1 MSKVTA
7 PLWCHPDPKPARV
20 RRLCAAHC
28 GLKAPLPRAAPP
40 HNLTTAR
47 RVAPGKERAP
57 RSAGAH
63 TRSAESARGA
73 RQQQGRTDWHR
84 PTVQRSSTDAKDAER
99 RPGPAVP
106 LLGAQGEA
114 AAHTHPRVHSRAPYS
129 TPGPGT
135 AQAPTSGRP
144 EQEDAPPERDSAAGR
159 HAPLP
164 RTATRQDLEN
174 VMLSEVRQRKTDT
187 VRPHSRA
194 ESNRECRRTCMR
206 NRSRL
211 ADTGNTP
218 VVSEGEKR
226 EGENRGYGTNRYK
239 RLCIQWISN
248 KDTGAAQEVTAFIL

>member
-106 LLGAQGEA
+106 LLGAQEKRP
-114 AAHTHPRVHSRAPYS
+114 HTR
-129 TPGPGT
+129 TPGCTATLLTAPQAREQRKRPPAGDRSRKTRRRSATRPLEGT
-135 AQAPTSGRP
+135 RLCRSQQRGRIWRTSCLAKSGR
-144 EQEDAPPERDSAAGR
+144 E
-159 HAPLP
+159 
-164 RTATRQDLEN
+164 
-174 VMLSEVRQRKTDT
+174 
-187 VRPHSRA
+187 
-194 ESNRECRRTCMR
+194 RRTLCGLTHVR
-206 NRSRL
+206 NPTEN
-211 ADTGNTP
+211 ADEHACEIEADLPTQETHLSLVKGRRGKGKIGGTGLT
-218 VVSEGEKR
+218 
-226 EGENRGYGTNRYK
+226 GTNDYVY
-239 RLCIQWISN
+239 S
-248 KDTGAAQEVTAFIL
+248 G